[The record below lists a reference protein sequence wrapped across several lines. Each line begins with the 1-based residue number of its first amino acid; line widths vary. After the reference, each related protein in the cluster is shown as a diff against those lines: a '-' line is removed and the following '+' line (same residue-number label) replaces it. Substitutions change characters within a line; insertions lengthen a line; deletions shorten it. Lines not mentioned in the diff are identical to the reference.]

1 MMKKF
6 ICLFCVLAAL
16 LAISG
21 CQNQSSDTLKWCL
34 PECGLNDEIIEAL
47 NKELH
52 DDGCK
57 YKIELVQIEL
67 SAEKLYSEQV
77 LEYEKNNGSL
87 DVVSSGYAFSKTA
100 DAGYDFI
107 KNGYFMPLDNLSD
120 YSAVP
125 EKLWETVKVNDTVY
139 TVPGLNFKDSGLTFY
154 FNKAYISEQQIADF
168 NGDVSQLGN
177 MLAGLEVNEE
187 EKFVPLFYNINY
199 IDYAGYCPCTIKGGL
214 ILDNAS
220 GLAVNPYE
228 FEPFVEYSRKL
239 NGLYKQGF
247 FGNAINFSEHKPTI
261 ELAPIDFAVMVS
273 AVKCDEN
280 YFKENGYENM
290 ELASYTLPFYLENR
304 VLYSMGIAANS
315 AKKEQAQDFLKRIY
329 SDTKYAKILLDGT
342 GAERLTIGIPTT
354 DIKDNY
360 NNAETSV
367 FAGVDLFAGDIDAE
381 LCDMLI
387 LSFDKLCKSNSFDET
402 LLEIKDKLEKAG
414 IEDYVKS
421 VNKLLEKKNAPANQ

>member
-1 MMKKF
+1 
-6 ICLFCVLAAL
+6 
-16 LAISG
+16 
-21 CQNQSSDTLKWCL
+21 
-34 PECGLNDEIIEAL
+34 
-47 NKELH
+47 
-52 DDGCK
+52 
-57 YKIELVQIEL
+57 
-67 SAEKLYSEQV
+67 
-77 LEYEKNNGSL
+77 
-87 DVVSSGYAFSKTA
+87 
-100 DAGYDFI
+100 
-107 KNGYFMPLDNLSD
+107 
-120 YSAVP
+120 
-125 EKLWETVKVNDTVY
+125 
-139 TVPGLNFKDSGLTFY
+139 
-154 FNKAYISEQQIADF
+154 
-168 NGDVSQLGN
+168 
-177 MLAGLEVNEE
+177 
-187 EKFVPLFYNINY
+187 
-199 IDYAGYCPCTIKGGL
+199 
-214 ILDNAS
+214 
-220 GLAVNPYE
+220 
-228 FEPFVEYSRKL
+228 
-239 NGLYKQGF
+239 
-247 FGNAINFSEHKPTI
+247 
-261 ELAPIDFAVMVS
+261 MVS